1 MEHGPA
7 ATSLSPPTERID
19 LPVPTLLPLGDR
31 ALLIRFSTEL
41 SDHANRAT
49 IAFARQL
56 EADSPEGIAEI
67 APGLV
72 SVLLRLADGADFAR
86 LRGEL
91 MLRIGETVDA
101 APGVEHDVA
110 VRFDGADLDEVAG
123 LAGLHPREFIARHNR
138 RPLRVLATGFAPG
151 FVYCGFHAADLM
163 LPRRESV
170 RPMVPAGTVLFAA
183 GQTAISATPIRTGW
197 HVIGQTTFQN
207 FDLEATPPTRL
218 SPGDLVRFT
227 EAA

>member
-1 MEHGPA
+1 
-7 ATSLSPPTERID
+7 LSPPTERID

-72 SVLLRLADGADFAR
+72 SVLLRLADGADFVR